1 MNDRHR
7 RVECLKRK
15 YNYGSDCSIYTR
27 RFLDG
32 IRQSAKAMNN
42 VRSAVRRMLGQ
53 YGRKG
58 D

>member
-7 RVECLKRK
+7 RVERLKRK
-15 YNYGSDCSIYTR
+15 YDCISDRSIYFR
-27 RFLDG
+27 RVLEG

-42 VRSAVRRMLGQ
+42 ARSAVRRMLGQ

>member
-7 RVECLKRK
+7 RVERLKRK
-15 YNYGSDCSIYTR
+15 YDCVSDRSIYTR

-32 IRQSAKAMNN
+32 IRQSTKAMNN
-42 VRSAVRRMLGQ
+42 VRSSVRRMLGQ